1 MILEYL
7 DVILW
12 LIFIGVFI
20 GWTSWESRKLKT
32 NGYAVEGHPK
42 NYIYEGEFKN
52 GKFQGEGTWIGPK
65 IKEAGQWKK
74 NKRNGHMASFSDG
87 TTYIGEYKN
96 DKKNG
101 LGTFIFSDGME
112 ITGEFKEDKF
122 PQKGTAVFPDGSKYF
137 GKINDVG
144 FPNGFGTF
152 ISPKGVYMIIGAW
165 NENEDE
171 FQRGTIIFRKGKG
184 EGDVYVGEIK
194 DDLPNGQGTFYMSNG
209 DQVIGTFRK
218 GNPWEAE
225 AYDNERNFNSEWI
238 EGQQW
243 VDGKL
248 WKPSNNE

>member
-52 GKFQGEGTWIGPK
+52 GKFHGEGPYIDPECK
-65 IKEAGQWKK
+65 QSGQWKK
-74 NKRNGHMASFSDG
+74 NNCNGHAVFFG
-87 TTYIGEYKN
+87 GGGTYIGEYKN

-101 LGTFIFSDGME
+101 LGTFIYSDGME
-112 ITGEFKEDKF
+112 ITGVFKENEY
-122 PQKGTAVFPDGSKYF
+122 PPKGTVIFTNGSKYV
-137 GKINDVG
+137 GELNNDG
-144 FPNGFGTF
+144 FPLGFGTF
-152 ISPKGVYMIIGAW
+152 VSPSGERMIIGTW
-165 NENEDE
+165 KENEDG
-171 FQRGTIIFRKGKG
+171 FQRGTLIYRKGEH
-184 EGDVYVGEIK
+184 EGDVYVGEIRE
-194 DDLPNGQGTFYMSNG
+194 DLPNGQGTCYMSNG
-209 DQVIGTFRK
+209 GQVIGTFRK
-218 GNPWEAE
+218 GNPWDAE
-225 AYDNERNFNSEWI
+225 SYDNERNFNSEWI